1 MADYPVDSGVQ
12 ITADPKILTPTA
24 KAGNEEWLAED
35 ITILL
40 SNANRIAAIVVD
52 FSYSVTSVVE
62 YTLNA
67 GDVTPVFVAFN
78 QGNPLTGGQSR
89 FIRVTTGVQLNFR
102 ATQAGNVNRC
112 IVSIP

>member
-24 KAGNEEWLAED
+24 KAGDEEWLAED

-40 SNANRIAAIVVD
+40 SNADRIAAIVVD
-52 FSYSVTSVVE
+52 FSYSVTSIIE
-62 YTLNA
+62 YTLDSGA
-67 GDVTPVFVAFN
+67 TWVPFN
-78 QGNPLTGGQSR
+78 QGIAIIGGQSR

>member
-1 MADYPVDSGVQ
+1 MADYPVNSGVQ

-24 KAGNEEWLAED
+24 KAGDEEWLAED

-52 FSYSVTSVVE
+52 FSYSVTSIVE
-62 YTLNA
+62 YTLDS
-67 GDVTPVFVAFN
+67 GVTWVSWN

-89 FIRVTTGVQLNFR
+89 FIRLTTGVQLNFR